1 MSEEVLTHRI
11 QITGPRWYR
20 WLVAFPAHVSHRL
33 AALILL
39 PVIAGVV
46 ATDVFARYFL
56 HAPIIW
62 AQDVA
67 TLTLLSFFMASM
79 VIAAERDA
87 HIRVETVYERCG
99 PRLRAVIDML
109 GNLCGAVFC
118 GLLAYSELHEL
129 PGMYL
134 RQEATP
140 IGGLSY
146 WPVSLLTAAA
156 AVLAGWVLC
165 AKACLAAVLA
175 ISGEPKP

>member
-67 TLTLLSFFMASM
+67 TLT
-79 VIAAERDA
+79 
-87 HIRVETVYERCG
+87 
-99 PRLRAVIDML
+99 RA
-109 GNLCGAVFC
+109 GADF
-118 GLLAYSELHEL
+118 
-129 PGMYL
+129 
-134 RQEATP
+134 
-140 IGGLSY
+140 
-146 WPVSLLTAAA
+146 VSLREAVWNDPRGPAA
-156 AVLAGWVLC
+156 AVAEAMTSIATAGAPVD
-165 AKACLAAVLA
+165 
-175 ISGEPKP
+175 